1 MEIRKFIIEL
11 HTDGSMTWS
20 EYTEPNS
27 REDLNSKD
35 LDLICTRAFQRAA
48 DCLKTFPWSEHS
60 PAVKAAYLAG
70 AARAAA
76 ILRETL

>member
-1 MEIRKFIIEL
+1 MEMRKFIIEL

-27 REDLNSKD
+27 REDL
-35 LDLICTRAFQRAA
+35 DLICSRAFQRAA
-48 DCLKTFPWSEHS
+48 DCLETS
-60 PAVKAAYLAG
+60 PCCNYSPDAKAAYLAG

-76 ILRETL
+76 ILRKTL

>member
-35 LDLICTRAFQRAA
+35 LDFICTRTFQRAA
-48 DCLKTFPWSEHS
+48 DCLKTLPWSECS
-60 PAVKAAYLAG
+60 PAARAAYLAG